1 MADEKEQQPSE
12 VQAPEAEVK
21 DAKDAKAEPKAEAK
35 AKAKAKAAANKSP
48 EAIERDERL
57 ESNFK
62 KYEHLTEEELKEML
76 PKKADGGFTSI
87 GAMLHESGLC
97 ATCIFHHS
105 PKGCYNAIKC
115 RFCHHDHT
123 KPSRAKSR
131 KKKKPEGEGET
142 PEEGGKLKKT
152 KAREGGGESDAKRR
166 RNGMPAPGTP
176 ELDEIGNSKPCWI
189 APGEESYPY
198 AISRPPPAWGGV
210 DPFAWRPPSRDPYYP

>member
-1 MADEKEQQPSE
+1 M
-12 VQAPEAEVK
+12 VAE
-21 DAKDAKAEPKAEAK
+21 AKAEPKAK
-35 AKAKAKAAANKSP
+35 AEAKAKAAANKSP

-57 ESNFK
+57 DSNLK
-62 KYEHLTEEELKEML
+62 KYEHLSEEELKEIL
-76 PKKADGGFTSI
+76 PKKSDGGFTSI

-105 PKGCYNAIKC
+105 PKGCYNAMKC

-131 KKKKPEGEGET
+131 KKKKGEGEGEA
-142 PEEGGKLKKT
+142 PEEGGKQKKT
-152 KAREGGGESDAKRR
+152 KAREGGGDADFAKRR
-166 RNGMPAPGTP
+166 RNGTPAPGTP

-198 AISRPPPAWGGV
+198 RISRPPLAYGGGTAAV
-210 DPFAWRPPSRDPYYP
+210 PSPVHMKPIDGPK